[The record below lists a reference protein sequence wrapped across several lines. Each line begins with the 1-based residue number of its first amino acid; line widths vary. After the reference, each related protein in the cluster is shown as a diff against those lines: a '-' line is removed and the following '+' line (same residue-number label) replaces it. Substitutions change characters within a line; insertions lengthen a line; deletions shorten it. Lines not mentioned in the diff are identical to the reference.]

1 MDLADRGQMIV
12 DQLKRYGVEYIVW
25 LPDSETN
32 FINAPMECDPALNII
47 KCCSEGEALAIVA
60 GLHMGG
66 KGAVVLIENNGLF
79 DAGNALRWIADSR
92 FPLVLLVGYISYRY
106 MTETPEGRIWSDD
119 YWPGVRDLTEP
130 FIKAF
135 DIPYH
140 LIDSDEDT
148 KLIGEAF
155 EEARSRSGPVIALL
169 TSADGYVAG
178 T

>member
-32 FINAPMECDPALNII
+32 FINAAMECDPALNII

>member
-1 MDLADRGQMIV
+1 MIV
-12 DQLKRYGVEYIVW
+12 DALKRCGVEYIVW
-25 LPDSETN
+25 LPDSETR
-32 FINAPMECDPALNII
+32 FINAAMESDPALKVI

-79 DAGNALRWIADSR
+79 DAGNALRWVSDSR

-106 MTETPEGRIWSDD
+106 MTETPEGRIWNDD

-130 FIKAF
+130 YLEAF
-135 DIPYH
+135 GLPYH
-140 LIDSDEDT
+140 LIDSDEET
-148 KLIGEAF
+148 RRIPEAF
-155 EEARSRSGPVIALL
+155 AEAQRRAGPVVLLL
-169 TSADGYVAG
+169 TSADGYIAG

>member
-1 MDLADRGQMIV
+1 MADRGRLIV
-12 DQLKRYGVEYIVW
+12 DELKRCGVEYIVW
-25 LPDSETN
+25 LPDSETR
-32 FINAPMECDPALNII
+32 FINAAMESDPAIHVI
-47 KCCSEGEALAIVA
+47 QCCSEGEALAIVA

-79 DAGNALRWIADSR
+79 DSGNALRWVADSE
-92 FPLVLLVGYISYRY
+92 FPLVLLVGFISYHH

-135 DIPYH
+135 DLPYH

-155 EEARSRSGPVIALL
+155 VQAKSRSGPVVILL

>member
-1 MDLADRGQMIV
+1 MIV

-32 FINAPMECDPALNII
+32 FINAAMESDPALNII

-79 DAGNALRWIADSR
+79 DAGNALRWVADSR

-106 MTETPEGRIWSDD
+106 MTETPEGRIWSDA

-135 DIPYH
+135 DIPYY

>member
-1 MDLADRGQMIV
+1 MADRGQLIV
-12 DQLKRYGVEYIVW
+12 DQLKRCGVEYIVW
-25 LPDSETN
+25 IPDSETR
-32 FINAPMECDPALNII
+32 FLNAAMESDPALNII
-47 KCCSEGEALAIVA
+47 RCCSEGEALAIVA

-79 DAGNALRWIADSR
+79 DAGNALRWVADSK
-92 FPLVLLVGYISYRY
+92 FPLVLLVGFISYRY
-106 MTETPEGRIWSDD
+106 MTETPEGRIWNDD

-140 LIDSDEDT
+140 LVDSDEDT
-148 KLIGEAF
+148 KLIFEAF
-155 EEARSRSGPVIALL
+155 EQAERRSGPVIVLL
-169 TSADGYVAG
+169 TSADGYIAG

>member
-1 MDLADRGQMIV
+1 MADRGQLIV
-12 DQLKRYGVEYIVW
+12 DQLKRCGVEYIVW
-25 LPDSETN
+25 LPDSETR
-32 FINAPMECDPALNII
+32 FVNAPMQSDPALNII
-47 KCCSEGEALAIVA
+47 QCCSEGEALAIVA

-79 DAGNALRWIADSR
+79 DAGNALRWVADSR

-140 LIDSDEDT
+140 LIDTDEDT
-148 KLIGEAF
+148 KLVGEAF
-155 EEARSRSGPVIALL
+155 GQAESRSGPVILLL
-169 TSADGYVAG
+169 TSADGYIAG